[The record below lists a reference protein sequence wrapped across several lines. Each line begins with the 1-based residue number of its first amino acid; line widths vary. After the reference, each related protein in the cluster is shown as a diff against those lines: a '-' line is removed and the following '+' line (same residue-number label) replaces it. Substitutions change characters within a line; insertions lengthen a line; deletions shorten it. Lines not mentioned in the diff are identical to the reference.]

1 MLGDT
6 DGLALADTDGL
17 YEALGEEL
25 ILGDGIISD
34 GELLGDA
41 DGLLDWLLLV
51 LDDGDKE
58 ELILGE

>member
-1 MLGDT
+1 LLGDT